1 MEETELKIIMINKNS
16 IKKIFDG
23 ILSLSTS
30 RYGKNT
36 FWLLAERIIRI
47 AINFFVTIYLVKY
60 LGPDNFGLLSYA
72 ISFVSILASFAALGM
87 DSIIV
92 RDLIAQRNKS
102 SAILGTSF
110 YLRLVSSV
118 ISVILIFIVLT
129 FSHEELSTSLLIL
142 VISTS
147 TIFQSLNVIDFYFQ
161 AQVQSKFTVYAQFT
175 SLVISSA
182 LKIYLIIIKASLI
195 YFTYAIALESL
206 LFAIG
211 LIVMYKI
218 QKEEKLKWHFSFY
231 LSKKILKDAFP
242 LLLAGVVVA
251 VYMKIDQIMIKKML
265 DNSQAGYYS
274 AAVKLCELWYFI
286 PMAIS
291 NSIFPAIVS
300 AKKTSEKKYNLRMQ
314 RFYDIMAW
322 LSVGVSIPL
331 TIFAPQIITLLYGAK
346 FISAVPVL
354 QIYIWSSVATFL
366 GVASSQYLVAENL
379 TKLSFYRTLLGMMA
393 NVALNFILI
402 PKIGIVGSA
411 LATLISYSL
420 ATFSIIFYKN
430 TYNQVIMMIR
440 SLFFISISDYFRKE
454 NEIKR

>member
-1 MEETELKIIMINKNS
+1 MVNKSS
-16 IKKIFDG
+16 IKKIFGD

-30 RYGKNT
+30 KYGKNT
-36 FWLLAERIIRI
+36 FWLLAERIVRI

-72 ISFVSILASFAALGM
+72 ISFVTILASFAALGM

-92 RDLIAQRNKS
+92 RDLIAEKNKS
-102 SAILGTSF
+102 NAILGTSF
-110 YLRLVSSV
+110 YLRLVSSI
-118 ISVILIFIVLT
+118 ISVLFIFIVLT
-129 FSHEELSTSLLIL
+129 LSHEELSTSLLIL
-142 VISTS
+142 VISMS

-161 AQVQSKFTVYAQFT
+161 AKVQSKFTVYAQFT

-195 YFTYAIALESL
+195 YFAYAIALESL

-211 LIVMYKI
+211 LIAMYKL
-218 QKEEKLKWHFSFY
+218 QNDGKPRWDFNFS
-231 LSKKILKDAFP
+231 LSQKILRDAFP

-251 VYMKIDQIMIKKML
+251 IYMKIDQIMIKKML
-265 DNSQAGYYS
+265 DNSQAGFYS

-291 NSIFPAIVS
+291 NSVFPAIVN
-300 AKKTSEKKYNLRMQ
+300 AKKTSEKNYHLRMQ
-314 RFYDIMAW
+314 RFYDIMSW

-331 TIFAPQIITLLYGAK
+331 TIFAPQIITLLFGAK

-379 TKLSFYRTLLGMMA
+379 TKVSFYRTLLGMTVNIAM
-393 NVALNFILI
+393 NFILI

-430 TYNQVIMMIR
+430 TFNQVIMMFR

-454 NEIKR
+454 DEVNR

>member
-1 MEETELKIIMINKNS
+1 MVNKSS
-16 IKKIFDG
+16 IKKIFGD
-23 ILSLSTS
+23 ILSISTS
-30 RYGKNT
+30 KYGKNT
-36 FWLLAERIIRI
+36 FWLLAERIVRI

-72 ISFVSILASFAALGM
+72 ISLVTILASFAALGM
-87 DSIIV
+87 DSVIV
-92 RDLIAQRNKS
+92 RDLIAEKNKS
-102 SAILGTSF
+102 NAILGTSF
-110 YLRLVSSV
+110 YLRLVSSI
-118 ISVILIFIVLT
+118 ISVLFIFIVLT
-129 FSHEELSTSLLIL
+129 LSHEELSTSLLIL
-142 VISTS
+142 VISMS

-161 AQVQSKFTVYAQFT
+161 AKVQSKFTVYAQFT
-175 SLVISSA
+175 SLVISSS

-195 YFTYAIALESL
+195 YFAYAIALESL

-211 LIVMYKI
+211 LIVMYTLQNDGKPR
-218 QKEEKLKWHFSFY
+218 WDFNFS
-231 LSKKILKDAFP
+231 LSQKILKDAFP

-251 VYMKIDQIMIKKML
+251 IYMKIDQIMIKKML
-265 DNSQAGYYS
+265 DNSQAGFYA

-291 NSIFPAIVS
+291 NSVFPAIVN
-300 AKKTSEKKYNLRMQ
+300 AKKTSEKNYHLRMQ
-314 RFYDIMAW
+314 RFYDIMSW

-379 TKLSFYRTLLGMMA
+379 TKVSFYRTLLGMTV
-393 NVALNFILI
+393 NVAMNFILI

-430 TYNQVIMMIR
+430 TFNQVIMMFR

-454 NEIKR
+454 DEVNR